1 MRYSIMY
8 AKKEPTVFTLSV
20 PFLEW
25 DGIAVHSHSINIHSF
40 LPAV

>member
-8 AKKEPTVFTLSV
+8 NQKEPTVFTLSV

-25 DGIAVHSHSINIHSF
+25 EAEKQ
-40 LPAV
+40 

>member
-25 DGIAVHSHSINIHSF
+25 EAEKQ
-40 LPAV
+40 